1 MIFADLHYEKHYSDV
16 HLALVTLLVS
26 EFNNVQHGLQGDSL
40 IWVFEGGD
48 KVEIDTF
55 YSMKHQIK
63 CSNMRSR
70 AVEKVIEVLRSEYV
84 IFVYSQPEQEPHE
97 V

>member
-1 MIFADLHYEKHYSDV
+1 MIFADLNYEEHYSDI
-16 HLALVTLLVS
+16 HGSLVRLLES
-26 EFNNVQHGLQGDSL
+26 RFKDVQHGLQGDSW

-55 YSMKHQIK
+55 YSMKHQVK
-63 CSNMRSR
+63 CSNMRSE
-70 AVEKVIEVLRSEYV
+70 VPEKVIDTLKGEYDV
-84 IFVYSQPEQEPHE
+84 SVYSQPEQEPHE